1 MHCVS
6 KKRDCKISFLNLLGD
21 KNKEIFGYKTFRGTK
36 L

>member
-6 KKRDCKISFLNLLGD
+6 KKRDCKTSFLNLLGD
-21 KNKEIFGYKTFRGTK
+21 KNKEIYLKTFRGTK